1 MADEISC
8 VVLLSGGMDSATLAA
23 LAKEKF
29 NKVAALSVDY
39 KQKHS
44 RELESAKRVAEYLNL
59 PHKIIDLS
67 VFKDLVSQTSAL
79 VSDSIPVPHG
89 HYADE
94 NMKITVVPGRN
105 LILLSLAASWAISIG
120 FTHVAYAAHAGDHAI
135 YPDCR
140 PIFVATVRKVFE
152 TFHYWPIE
160 VWAPFL
166 DMTKKDILDVGFK
179 LGVPYELTWT
189 CYEGGAEPCGK
200 CGSCV
205 ERIEAFSLIGR
216 RDPLINDSRWS
227 QMMASNI

>member
-8 VVLLSGGMDSATLAA
+8 VVLLSGGMDSTTLVA

-29 NKVAALSVDY
+29 NNVAALSVDY

-44 RELESAKRVAEYLNL
+44 RELESAKRVAAHFGLR
-59 PHKIIDLS
+59 HKIIDLS
-67 VFKDLVSQTSAL
+67 FFKDLVGYASAL
-79 VSDSIPVPHG
+79 TSDATPVPHG

-105 LILLSLAASWAISIG
+105 LVLLSLAASWAISLG
-120 FTHVAYAAHAGDHAI
+120 YTHVAYAAHAGDHAI

-140 PIFVATVRKVFE
+140 PLFVAAVRKVFE

-160 VWAPFL
+160 IWAPFL
-166 DMTKKDILDVGFK
+166 DITKKDILEIGFK

-216 RDPLINDSRWS
+216 RDPLIVESRWAEIMKS
-227 QMMASNI
+227 